1 MHKIKLN
8 ILYNIT
14 ITYIVGFLFIF
25 YSPLPLVYNNIYIL
39 FLVACFY
46 MAYKRI
52 SYSGFKDKSIFRY
65 LVVISYIFLL
75 YICYY
80 IFYDAEK
87 RLSIIV
93 FIILSIPIS
102 YFLGYI
108 VNRCKKNLISFFII
122 LCNIQVIFVIITFL
136 NPSIREY
143 ILNLSGSEA
152 LINLSNWNDT
162 ALRSFGYA
170 RSYTSTMPIFLG
182 VFAAFLVFRTIDKY
196 RTINLIY
203 IILYIFSIFLNARVG
218 IVAFV
223 ISLFILYLYRM
234 NKFKNNIYVIVS
246 IIFLVLLSSYML
258 SFNTIYSFSRIKDGM
273 DEIYNLI
280 ILGKS
285 TGTFKVLQNMIF
297 IPNSLDDLL
306 IGTGINVYMH
316 ADKTSDIGYVID
328 IFEIGIIGLFVN
340 ILSLFFLYIAIRKQY
355 IEQTSYEYKALNN
368 IIFSLLILFHFK
380 GNVFAS
386 NELYNTQLILLFYL
400 FFIKRE
406 IKLVS

>member
-1 MHKIKLN
+1 MRNIKLN
-8 ILYNIT
+8 LLYNIT
-14 ITYIVGFLFIF
+14 ITYIVGFLFVF
-25 YSPLPLVYNNIYIL
+25 YSPLPLIHNNIYLL
-39 FLVACFY
+39 FFVSCFY

-52 SYSGFKDKSIFRY
+52 SYSGFKDKSIVRY
-65 LVVISYIFLL
+65 FVVISYIFIL

-80 IFYDAEK
+80 LFFGAEK

-102 YFLGYI
+102 YFLGYM
-108 VNRCKKNLISFFII
+108 VNICKKNLISFFITI
-122 LCNIQVIFVIITFL
+122 CNIQVIFVIITFL

-182 VFAAFLVFRTIDKY
+182 VFTAFLVFRTIDKY
-196 RTINLIY
+196 RSINLIY
-203 IILYIFSIFLNARVG
+203 ITLYIFSIFLNARVG
-218 IVAFV
+218 VVAFV
-223 ISLFILYLYRM
+223 ISLFILYLYNI
-234 NKFKNNIYVIVS
+234 NKYKYNVYVIISVV
-246 IIFLVLLSSYML
+246 FFVLLTSYML
-258 SFNTIYSFSRIKDGM
+258 SFNSIHSFSRIKDGI
-273 DEIYNLI
+273 DEVYNLI
-280 ILGKS
+280 ILGKL
-285 TGTFKVLQNMIF
+285 TGTFSVLQNMMF

-328 IFEIGIIGLFVN
+328 IFEIGIIGLFLN

-400 FFIKRE
+400 FFIKRD
-406 IKLVS
+406 IKLAS